1 MDQPAASH
9 DMLLRFLQVD
19 TMHSAGSAA
28 VIPSRIGSEIET
40 VLGATHP
47 NGTSLSDLLK
57 LASGGLTDP
66 DELGTG
72 STEGGGGG
80 GIVIGGGGG
89 DDIEHERKYGPRK
102 TAALV
107 VLLLLLGGAVWAI
120 LHWRRHR
127 RRERYRRLKG
137 KCRAGPRSHRR
148 REEEEED
155 EEEEQVGLRTRRAA
169 AASEP
174 IPTIAVF
181 DVGEYED
188 DMRSDGAEG
197 GGGRDDER
205 KRSSSGVRRS
215 GGRGGGRSSLGDD
228 DDDDERGDRA
238 GDLGRAA
245 EDANPFREDARRR
258 YEKSMRS

>member
-28 VIPSRIGSEIET
+28 VIPSRIGSEVET

-57 LASGGLTDP
+57 FASGGAGAQ

-72 STEGGGGG
+72 SVEGGGR
-80 GIVIGGGGG
+80 IVIGGGGG
-89 DDIEHERKYGPRK
+89 VDDIEHERKYGPRK

-137 KCRAGPRSHRR
+137 KGRAAPRNRRR
-148 REEEEED
+148 REEEG
-155 EEEEQVGLRTRRAA
+155 EEEEEHVGITTRM

-188 DMRSDGAEG
+188 DTRSEGAG
-197 GGGRDDER
+197 GGGARDDDDDEER
-205 KRSSSGVRRS
+205 QRSSFGKERS
-215 GGRGGGRSSLGDD
+215 GGRGGRFSLV

-238 GDLGRAA
+238 GDLGRAV
-245 EDANPFREDARRR
+245 EDANPFREDERRR